1 MGQGN
6 LSPGSG
12 LITEGNTVPRNT
24 RSIRK
29 NLLLAGLA
37 ALMAV
42 PMLAPT
48 ASADVLDDGFSI
60 VDLAAPGS
68 NTCSTTAN
76 APTVANKVITG
87 TGSVQCAN
95 QQAAIALEICIEA
108 SPNGAA
114 NSFVEVTCG
123 PTQQRQNARQIA
135 NGTHSIP
142 CPPEPMYYRTRALG
156 VAWAN
161 NGDMSYNGTS
171 WSPAR
176 IIGCPVL

>member
-1 MGQGN
+1 M
-6 LSPGSG
+6 
-12 LITEGNTVPRNT
+12 EGNTVPRNT
-24 RSIRK
+24 RFNRK
-29 NLLLAGLA
+29 HLLLAGLA

-42 PMLAPT
+42 PMLATT
-48 ASADVLDDGFSI
+48 ASADILDDGFSI

-76 APTVANKVITG
+76 APTVSNRVITG

-95 QQAAIALEICIEA
+95 QQAVITLTICIEA
-108 SPNGAA
+108 SGTGAA
-114 NSFVEVTCG
+114 NSFVEVTCA
-123 PTQQRQNARQIA
+123 PTQERQNARQIA

-142 CPPEPMYYRTRALG
+142 CAPEPMYYRTRALG
-156 VAWAN
+156 VAYAN

-176 IIGCPVL
+176 VFGCPIL